1 MARWPTRGSLTFD
14 TETLHKGRDFSQI
27 DGLNAENTMPDGNT
41 ISEEKKITLSEG
53 ASQRINELIA
63 TEGKDAMMMRV
74 TVNGGGCSGFTYS
87 FDMDDKTNDDDLVF
101 ERDGARVVIDEMSLG
116 FLLDAEL
123 DYVEDLIGSSF
134 TFKNPNAASTCG
146 CGSSFSI

>member
-1 MARWPTRGSLTFD
+1 
-14 TETLHKGRDFSQI
+14 
-27 DGLNAENTMPDGNT
+27 MPDGNAT
-41 ISEEKKITLSEG
+41 TEEKKITLSES
-53 ASQRINELIA
+53 ASRRINELITA
-63 TEGKDAMMMRV
+63 EGQDAMMMRV

-101 ERDGARVVIDEMSLG
+101 EREGAKVVIDEMSLG

-123 DYVEDLIGSSF
+123 DYVEDLMGSVFS
-134 TFKNPNAASTCG
+134 FKNPNAASTCG